1 MCSRIFRPP
10 PGFGRG
16 TSGFESLKYSISL
29 FAVTAVTWVLWS
41 GHYTTLLL
49 SLGALSCLIVV
60 LVARR
65 MKVADREGAPL
76 EVSLTLIPY
85 LPWLFW
91 EIAKANVDVARRI
104 LDPRLPISPCVIKVK
119 AGQKRDLGRV
129 IYANSITLTPGTV
142 SVDTQ
147 GETITVHALTREA
160 AAGVETGEM
169 DRRVSRL
176 EGK

>member
-1 MCSRIFRPP
+1 M
-10 PGFGRG
+10 
-16 TSGFESLKYSISL
+16 KYSISL
-29 FAVTAVTWVLWS
+29 FAVIAVTWILWS
-41 GHYTTLLL
+41 GHFTALLL
-49 SLGALSCLIVV
+49 SLGFVSCLVVV

-65 MKVADREGAPL
+65 MRVADREGAPL
-76 EVSLTLIPY
+76 EVSLRLVPY

-91 EIAKANVDVARRI
+91 EIVKANVDVARRI
-104 LDPRLPISPCVIKVK
+104 LHPRLPISPCIIRVK

-160 AAGVETGEM
+160 AAGVQTGEM

-176 EGK
+176 EGRR